1 MRSRLTREES
11 AEQTRRRL
19 LEAAES
25 LFLERGFHAASLEAV
40 AERAGFSTGAVY
52 SRFDSKA
59 DLFLALLDARYPRTV
74 DSFKKVVA
82 DAETGEELV
91 GSFGRWSAERLREGP
106 AWSLV
111 LVEFWTSAGRDP
123 ALRERFAASHERLIA
138 AGADVIEE
146 AASRLD
152 VRLAISARE
161 LVRVTA
167 ALGRGLAL
175 ERLLNPEVVT
185 DDLITRSFDALTAPK
200 TELVS
205 SDVHFQRGR

>member
-74 DSFKKVVA
+74 DAFKKVVA

-91 GSFGRWSAERLREGP
+91 GSFGRWWAERLREGP

-175 ERLLNPEVVT
+175 ERLLDPEAVT

-205 SDVHFQRGR
+205 SDVHVQRGR

>member
-74 DSFKKVVA
+74 DAFKKVAA

-91 GSFGRWSAERLREGP
+91 GSFGRWCAERLREGP

-123 ALRERFAASHERLIA
+123 ALRERFAASHEHLIA

-175 ERLLNPEVVT
+175 ERLLNPDVIT

-200 TELVS
+200 TARSRAVGEGFLP
-205 SDVHFQRGR
+205 